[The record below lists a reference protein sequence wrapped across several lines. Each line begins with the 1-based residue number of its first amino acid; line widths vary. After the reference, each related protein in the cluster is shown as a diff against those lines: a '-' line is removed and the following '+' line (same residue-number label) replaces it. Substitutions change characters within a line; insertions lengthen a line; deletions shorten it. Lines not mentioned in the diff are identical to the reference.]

1 MPILPRMDPAMK
13 PIRGISLERYAEL
26 GALITDFT
34 NDTAKVNE
42 AIAREGIALQDWE
55 AAKAGWT
62 ARMQDMSLMGR
73 VAMAY
78 MPLYQAAL
86 AKQKGGQAQA
96 SYEDFVGVS
105 AAIKVYGWEVA
116 LKACNVS
123 SGDWTEVAAH
133 WTQTMGREMGRY
145 AGHND
150 RVSQEEQRLRGGGQ
164 PRQPQIQRVQGQAPA
179 APQAGANP
187 YAAAMGA
194 DPNMVP
200 ANASPMQVAMMNPAY
215 QASMANAAQINQ
227 NPLGFGLGQAV
238 NFITGG
244 VVPGSE
250 VIVTWSNGQ
259 EYRGRVLQTGPQ
271 QTQVQFQGGQQ
282 EWVPSHA
289 VRRA

>member
-1 MPILPRMDPAMK
+1 MQPIN
-13 PIRGISLERYAEL
+13 GISLERYADL
-26 GALITDFT
+26 GAIISDFMT
-34 NDTAKVNE
+34 DTAKVNE
-42 AIAREGIALQDWE
+42 AIQREGIALSDWE

-86 AKQKGGQAQA
+86 AQRKGGQATA

-123 SGDWTEVAAH
+123 SPDWTEVAAH

-150 RVSQEEQRLRGGGQ
+150 HLIQEEQRLRAGGQ
-164 PRQPQIQRVQGQAPA
+164 PRQPQIQRVQGQVPA

-194 DPNMVP
+194 DPSAVP

-215 QASMANAAQINQ
+215 QASMANAAQIQQ
-227 NPLGFGLGQAV
+227 NPLGFGLGQAL
-238 NFITGG
+238 NFVTGG
-244 VVPGSE
+244 IVPGSN
-250 VIVTWSNGQ
+250 VTVTWSNGQ
-259 EYRGRVLQTGPQ
+259 EYPGRVLQTGPQ
-271 QTQVQFQGGQQ
+271 QMQIEFQGGRQ
-282 EWVPSHA
+282 EWVPVTA
-289 VRRA
+289 VRKA